1 MQFEWDPAKARANV
15 ARHGVSFEAA
25 RAVFADLHALELL
38 DDSTEEERWRLLGRA
53 GFEILM
59 VVYTER
65 GARIRIISARKASQ
79 REQEVYLRQ
88 DQSD

>member
-1 MQFEWDPAKARANV
+1 MKFEWDPAKAKANI

-25 RAVFADLHALELL
+25 QEVFADLQALELL

-53 GFEILM
+53 GSDILL

-65 GARIRIISARKASQ
+65 GDRVRIISARKASK
-79 REQEVYLRQ
+79 REQEVYREQ
-88 DQSD
+88 GEPD

>member
-15 ARHGVSFEAA
+15 ARHGVRFEAA

-53 GFEILM
+53 GSEILM

-65 GARIRIISARKASQ
+65 GARIRIISARKASK

-88 DQSD
+88 DRSD

>member
-1 MQFEWDPAKARANV
+1 MKFEWDPAEAKANI

-25 RAVFADLHALELL
+25 QAVFADLQALELH

-53 GFEILM
+53 AFDILL

-65 GARIRIISARKASQ
+65 GDRVRIVSARKASK
-79 REQEVYLRQ
+79 REQEVYREQ
-88 DQSD
+88 GEPD

>member
-53 GFEILM
+53 
-59 VVYTER
+59 
-65 GARIRIISARKASQ
+65 
-79 REQEVYLRQ
+79 
-88 DQSD
+88 

>member
-1 MQFEWDPAKARANV
+1 MRFEWDPAKAKANI

-25 RAVFADLHALELL
+25 QAVFTDLYAIERL
-38 DDSTEEERWRLLGRA
+38 DESTEEERWHLLGRA
-53 GFEILM
+53 GSEILM

-65 GARIRIISARKASQ
+65 VDRVRIISVRKASE
-79 REQEVYLRQ
+79 REQEVYLKQ

>member
-1 MQFEWDPAKARANV
+1 MKFEWDPAKAKANI

-25 RAVFADLHALELL
+25 QAVFADLQALELL

-53 GFEILM
+53 GSDILL

-65 GARIRIISARKASQ
+65 GDRVRIISARKASK
-79 REQEVYLRQ
+79 REQEVYREQ
-88 DQSD
+88 GEPD

>member
-15 ARHGVSFEAA
+15 ARHGVGFEAA

-53 GFEILM
+53 
-59 VVYTER
+59 
-65 GARIRIISARKASQ
+65 
-79 REQEVYLRQ
+79 
-88 DQSD
+88 